1 MKAGI
6 DFGTTLTK
14 VAWRNADGTYG
25 FHSTATEDD
34 EGFVDDVECTPR
46 DLLVANLQR
55 EGVTRLRAT
64 GIGERWLKGFA
75 VEEASG
81 DSIEDEI
88 RLQADG
94 VKPLLGVCGGMTRMS
109 PPPESFLLVSVGTG
123 VSYTRVVGATAERF
137 PYGNA
142 IGGGFVAGL
151 TRLLRLDYSYGI
163 GDLDRLC
170 AGKEPSDLLVRDVL
184 AATRGTTVGEFVV
197 AHFGKVPED
206 RPGMTEEE
214 GRIGEGIASALNCVA
229 VSVIRDV
236 LMMGL
241 SDAYRAPG
249 PLVVIGSTVATFP
262 TLRRY
267 LSRYAAM
274 LGIDILFP
282 DYGEY
287 AAAIGALHAAEN
299 A

>member
-1 MKAGI
+1 MRMKAGI

-34 EGFVDDVECTPR
+34 EGFECTPQE
-46 DLLVANLQR
+46 LLVANLQR

-81 DSIEDEI
+81 DPIEDEI
-88 RLQADG
+88 QLQAEG
-94 VKPLLGVCGGMTRMS
+94 VKPLLKACSGMTCVS
-109 PPPESFLLVSVGTG
+109 PPPGSFLLVSVGTG
-123 VSYTRVVGATAERF
+123 VSYTRVVGAAATRF

-142 IGGGFVAGL
+142 IGGGFIAGL
-151 TRLLRLDYSYGI
+151 VRLLRLDYSYGI
-163 GDLDRLC
+163 GEIDRLC

-184 AATRGTTVGEFVV
+184 VATRGTPMGEFVV
-197 AHFGKVPED
+197 AHFGKVSEG
-206 RPGMTEEE
+206 RPGFSEEKGE
-214 GRIGEGIASALNCVA
+214 IGEWIASVLNCVA

-236 LMMGL
+236 MMMGL
-241 SDAYRAPG
+241 SDAHRAPG
-249 PLVVIGSTVATFP
+249 PLVIIGSTVTTFP
-262 TLRRY
+262 ALRRY

-282 DYGEY
+282 DNGEF
-287 AAAIGALHAAEN
+287 AAAVGALHAAEGT
-299 A
+299 